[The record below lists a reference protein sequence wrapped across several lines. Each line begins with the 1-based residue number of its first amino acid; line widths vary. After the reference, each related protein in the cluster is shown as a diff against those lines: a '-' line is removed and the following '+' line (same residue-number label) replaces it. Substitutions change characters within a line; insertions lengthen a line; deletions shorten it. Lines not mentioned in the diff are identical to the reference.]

1 MSTKRAKITLACTQ
15 CKERNYDTTK
25 EKKKHPDRVEYKK
38 YCPRCKS
45 HTVHK
50 ETK

>member
-1 MSTKRAKITLACTQ
+1 MREIITLACTQ
-15 CKERNYDTTK
+15 CKERNYSSMKNKRNT
-25 EKKKHPDRVEYKK
+25 PDKVELNK
-38 YCPRCKS
+38 YCRRCND